1 MNRPHDGEPL
11 VRTVAERYHPILSAM
26 QNRSWE
32 LIRNRQVW
40 KFAGRLPVQI
50 HSEDQH
56 CIPTEIGKNP
66 FRDELTALVSA

>member
-40 KFAGRLPVQI
+40 KFAERQPIHL

-56 CIPTEIGKNP
+56 CIPAEIRKIP
-66 FRDELTALVSA
+66 FRDELTLLVFD